1 MPGKPAARLIRNRTI
16 SARKKYPKQ
25 KRRKNIKRAVYFLIF
40 NGKANKLD
48 KRKKY
53 IIGRSNDCDI
63 QIIKPEV
70 SRHHASIKWNS
81 ASKVF
86 VFKDLNSYNGS
97 LINAKSVLWGE
108 LKNGDIINLA
118 RNKMYFEEKS
128 TKAPEK
134 KVLPPPTNKG
144 TVMLE
149 QKLSGIM
156 RIVDDTLVKDRIQEY
171 HKLIIAMRKNLALLA
186 YHDQTTGLFNRRYFN
201 INIEREIK
209 MSRRSK
215 NSVSLTMIDID
226 NFKKFN
232 DTYGHQKGDDVL
244 EGVGGFIRSAI
255 RETDIA
261 CRYGGEEMAVIL
273 PNTTTDHAI
282 KVAEKIRKKVA
293 SFSQK
298 QFGVKVTISLGIA
311 TITAKC
317 KSTTQLIAAADEA
330 LYKAKEEGRNRCVSC

>member
-1 MPGKPAARLIRNRTI
+1 MPVKPAARLVRNRTI
-16 SARKKYPKQ
+16 SARRKHSKPKRTKKSK
-25 KRRKNIKRAVYFLIF
+25 KAEYFLIF
-40 NGKANKLD
+40 NGKVNKLD

-53 IIGRSNDCDI
+53 IIGRANDCDI
-63 QIIKPEV
+63 QIIKQEV
-70 SRHHASIKWNS
+70 SRHHASIKWNP
-81 ASKVF
+81 ASTVF
-86 VFKDLNSYNGS
+86 IFKDLNSYNGS
-97 LINAKSVLWGE
+97 LINEKSVLWGE

-128 TKAPEK
+128 TTPPEK
-134 KVLPPPTNKG
+134 KVLPPPTNRQ

-201 INIEREIK
+201 MNIEREIK

-215 NSVSLTMIDID
+215 NPVSLTMIDID
-226 NFKKFN
+226 NFKRFN
-232 DTYGHQKGDDVL
+232 DDYGHQKGDEVL
-244 EGVGGFIRSAI
+244 EGVGGFIRSVI

-261 CRYGGEEMAVIL
+261 CRYGGEEMVVIL
-273 PNTTTDHAI
+273 PGTTTDRAL

-293 SFSQK
+293 SLSQQ

-311 TITAKC
+311 TISAKY
-317 KSTTQLIAAADEA
+317 KSTAQLIAAADEA

>member
-1 MPGKPAARLIRNRTI
+1 
-16 SARKKYPKQ
+16 
-25 KRRKNIKRAVYFLIF
+25 
-40 NGKANKLD
+40 
-48 KRKKY
+48 
-53 IIGRSNDCDI
+53 
-63 QIIKPEV
+63 
-70 SRHHASIKWNS
+70 
-81 ASKVF
+81 
-86 VFKDLNSYNGS
+86 
-97 LINAKSVLWGE
+97 
-108 LKNGDIINLA
+108 
-118 RNKMYFEEKS
+118 
-128 TKAPEK
+128 
-134 KVLPPPTNKG
+134 
-144 TVMLE
+144 
-149 QKLSGIM
+149 
-156 RIVDDTLVKDRIQEY
+156 
-171 HKLIIAMRKNLALLA
+171 
-186 YHDQTTGLFNRRYFN
+186 
-201 INIEREIK
+201 
-209 MSRRSK
+209 
-215 NSVSLTMIDID
+215 MIDID